1 MCAEGGRLLKPLPSF
16 SSSPELREL
25 AAIVSRDIYQHNPN
39 VKWEDVVELDDAK
52 RLLKEAV
59 VMPTKYPQIFT
70 GESSGCTPATG
81 VNGWGSMLACPA
93 YLCVPNVLHTAV
105 MGLPVVRAALHDC
118 ACECTGA

>member
-1 MCAEGGRLLKPLPSF
+1 MSYYTCKVKLPPPKQALLFLSVHRLLKPLPSF

-25 AAIVSRDIYQHNPN
+25 AAIISRDIYQHNPN

-70 GESSGCTPATG
+70 GERASWDA
-81 VNGWGSMLACPA
+81 
-93 YLCVPNVLHTAV
+93 TAV
-105 MGLPVVRAALHDC
+105 SRVVKLK
-118 ACECTGA
+118 GA

>member
-81 VNGWGSMLACPA
+81 VSMAMTACA
-93 YLCVPNVLHTAV
+93 RAQHMCVSSVIHTAAV
-105 MGLPVVRAALHDC
+105 GLQVVRAALHNC
-118 ACECTGA
+118 ACECIGA